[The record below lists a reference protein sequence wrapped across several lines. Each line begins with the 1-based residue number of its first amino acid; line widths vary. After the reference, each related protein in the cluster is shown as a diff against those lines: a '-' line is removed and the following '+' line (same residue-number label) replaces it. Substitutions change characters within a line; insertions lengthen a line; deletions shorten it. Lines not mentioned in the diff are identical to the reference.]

1 MFTEWSVGVFL
12 RIFVRVKGIRAGGPY
27 CAPFCSRAISS
38 RDLGAR
44 LSESLRSKR
53 SQTMAPGPASTAPEN
68 LLDIQI
74 PMPHPAHS
82 SVALWASQVTLM
94 PAEGREAGPRVPL
107 SHGSSPGPLTHTQ
120 GPRWPLSSTPP
131 SLPNFLLPFSSHDHT
146 SWTLGS
152 CPVSLLN
159 DCEPWGLS
167 LPLCEMDL
175 ITSPV
180 KLEMPVCIT

>member
-27 CAPFCSRAISS
+27 CAPFCSRALSS
-38 RDLGAR
+38 RDPGAR

-74 PMPHPAHS
+74 PMPHPPHS
-82 SVALWASQVTLM
+82 CVALWAAQVTLM

-107 SHGSSPGPLTHTQ
+107 SHGSSPGPPTHTQ
-120 GPRWPLSSTPP
+120 AL
-131 SLPNFLLPFSSHDHT
+131 D
-146 SWTLGS
+146 
-152 CPVSLLN
+152 
-159 DCEPWGLS
+159 GLS
-167 LPLCEMDL
+167 LLL
-175 ITSPV
+175 HQVSQTSSFLSVPMTTHPG
-180 KLEMPVCIT
+180 L